1 MKKLVLILALLSVLI
16 YSCKKENVQVVNGP
30 VKKDTL
36 KTSVSDLKF
45 KIYPTANDQFT
56 FSVLNKNGKS
66 YKLYLKKD
74 TTELASY
81 LLATENDNDFIS
93 SAVVKYN
100 FSPNVVYKISIQATS
115 QNTDTVFQE
124 EFTIK
129 DYTHQYFNKFNY
141 EKLAA
146 INQTLDF
153 DISPSRN
160 TIFYLDYISNK
171 FVLKRLSLTA
181 KKLDVLDENFFSLL
195 IRAKSD
201 NQLITRTSKYNN
213 RYLKRDSCA
222 VISYDINTHETSFI
236 DWGSSDYGRYSRVV
250 NNSIMVSNPVFT
262 NTVSLVNLADNSKKT
277 YPADIRFLSEYNFN
291 QIAMGGE
298 ILNFNNLNF
307 ENKLPFISSNSSIA
321 YFDDNSQYYITQ
333 EYFRESESSSYFSR
347 MIIYKDN
354 KIVYEQPFE
363 KGRWFNFPRVINLK
377 DNKFIFQQGYEYDSI
392 VRFDG
397 YYLLDISTKKIT
409 FLQNDNNKYVKYDF
423 FNGTDKNAF
432 ISVRPYEIYKITM
445 N

>member
-1 MKKLVLILALLSVLI
+1 MKKLILVLTLFSVLT

-30 VKKDTL
+30 IKKDTL
-36 KTSVSDLKF
+36 ITSVSNLKF
-45 KIYPTANDQFT
+45 KIYPTATDQFT
-56 FSVLNKNGKS
+56 FSVLNQNGKS

-81 LLATENDNDFIS
+81 LLATENDNDMIS
-93 SAVVKYN
+93 SAFVKYN

-115 QNTDTVFQE
+115 QNADTVFQE

-146 INQTLDF
+146 INQKLDF

-160 TIFYLDYISNK
+160 VIFYLDYINNK
-171 FVLKRLSLTA
+171 TVLKRLSLTD
-181 KKLDVLDENFFSLL
+181 KKLEVLDENFFSLL

-213 RYLKRDSCA
+213 RYLKGDSCA
-222 VISYDINTHETSFI
+222 VISYDVFTHESSFI
-236 DWGSSDYGRYSRVV
+236 DWGSADYGRYSRVV
-250 NNSIMVSNPVFT
+250 NNSIMVSNPVYT
-262 NTVSLVNLADNSKKT
+262 NSVSLVNLADNSKKT
-277 YPADIRFLSEYNFN
+277 YPADIRYLSEYNFN
-291 QIAMGGE
+291 QIALGGE
-298 ILNFNNLNF
+298 ILNFSTFNF
-307 ENKLPFISSNSSIA
+307 EDKLPFLNSNSGMA
-321 YFDDNSQYYITQ
+321 YFDENSQYFITV
-333 EYFRESESSSYFSR
+333 ENFRETQSSSYFTR

-363 KGRWFNFPRVINLK
+363 KGRWFNFPGMINLK
-377 DNKFIFQQGYEYDSI
+377 DNKLIFQQGYDYDSTI
-392 VRFDG
+392 RFDG
-397 YYLLDISTKKIT
+397 YYVLDISTKKIT

>member
-16 YSCKKENVQVVNGP
+16 YSCKKENAP
-30 VKKDTL
+30 VDYGLMKKDTI

-56 FSVLNKNGKS
+56 FTVLNQDSKT

-74 TTELASY
+74 TTELANY
-81 LLATENDNDFIS
+81 LFATENNNNSIS

-115 QNTDTVFQE
+115 QNADTVFQE

-129 DYTHQYFNKFNY
+129 NYTHQYFNKFNY
-141 EKLAA
+141 EKLAS

-160 TIFYLDYISNK
+160 TIFYLDYINNK
-171 FVLKRLSLTA
+171 SVLKRLSLTD
-181 KKLDVLDENFFSLL
+181 KKLDVLDEDFFSLL

-201 NQLITRTSKYNN
+201 NQLIIRTSKYNN
-213 RYLKRDSCA
+213 RFLKGDSCA
-222 VISYDINTHETSFI
+222 VISYDVYTHESSFV
-236 DWGSSDYGRYSRVV
+236 DWGSADYGRYSRVV
-250 NNSIMVSNPVFT
+250 NNSIMVSNPVYT
-262 NTVSLVNLADNSKKT
+262 NSVSLVNLADNSKKT
-277 YPADIRFLSEYNFN
+277 YQADIRFLSEHNFN
-291 QIAMGGE
+291 QIALQGE
-298 ILNFNNLNF
+298 MLNFSNFSF
-307 ENKLPFISSNSSIA
+307 ENRLPFLNSNSAMA
-321 YFDDNSQYYITQ
+321 YYDENSQYFITV
-333 EYFRESESSSYFSR
+333 ENFRETQSSSYFTR

-363 KGRWFNFPRVINLK
+363 KGRWFSFPGIINLK
-377 DNKFIFQQGYEYDSI
+377 DNKLIFQQSYDYDSTI
-392 VRFDG
+392 RFDG
-397 YYLLDISTKKIT
+397 YYVLDISTKKIT
-409 FLQNDNNKYVKYDF
+409 FLQNDSNNYAKHDF
-423 FNGTDKNAF
+423 FIDSNKNSF